1 MNTDRS
7 RLEVGVHPLTDPRR
21 DPELRAE
28 LEQYAQALTPMWR
41 RSKDRDDFGHA
52 LLRIGARLA
61 EQSTVRLDGSAR
73 RDALAFFD
81 FLGLPPGPPR
91 PATGVLA
98 LVLDPKSTA
107 LVHAPARTQV
117 SATTAD
123 GEQVTFE
130 TESRI
135 RLIPGGIAELYSAD
149 PSTDRIDRAP
159 AQITSAQ
166 PPTSWADNYRLVTFS
181 NAGSPTVQLSP
192 LAGLQEQDLLEIG
205 QYVYRVKEEADNG
218 VVTLLDALEEPAAA
232 EESATRV
239 TRFRAFDLRNV
250 QRHEFHVGHAELL
263 NLQQPATITIDFSPE
278 SLAGELGALDV
289 DFALFGTREPE
300 KDPKWHALDLL
311 GVRGSRLRLGKAW
324 SGTVEETEVGGHKNR
339 WLRARLRTPI
349 NGRTSATKPAANL
362 RITVA
367 SAEVNDTESTVSPDA
382 QGSPTGQGSSRT
394 ILHAAHNGTPLATT
408 GRFHPFGPEPVRFD
422 TFALAA
428 PEALSKKGAKV
439 TMTFG
444 LSDSSM
450 ESFGV
455 ATQHSG
461 APTAVSWHGYG
472 VSRNGY
478 LQAIVQNVAG
488 PRWLET
494 VVMDGE
500 GERVVLGTR
509 PPVAVARYN
518 ETDLVVLED
527 REGRWWSGIVQHA
540 ESSPALRVP
549 EAWHRLERRTTPVNE
564 RLGKLLVAA
573 APDTMEASPV
583 VLVDVGD
590 GVLHT
595 CVLNGEG
602 RPPDTDPWVG
612 VKDLDPTGRKPLLSA
627 GSSLHPVQGS
637 DWPRRPKALEVL
649 VRDDKGVLWIGSLAS
664 DPGTQGFTVGW
675 TPAEKPAGDDQAVVP
690 AAHPE
695 VVPAA
700 TRYVAGDGTEHVW
713 VAFATASEDGL
724 QEGLCGLDLAPAVGG
739 GLEVNSI
746 ETARGIGLTPN
757 SALHTHPNIRG
768 VAGFPAV
775 VGVVG
780 SVASSMELVIWQWR
794 DTATTAGLPG
804 PTTSSR
810 PYLVRSADGPEGP
823 RGEVLLPG
831 TGERLFRARLSPP
844 RMIEY
849 SLHDHV
855 EMRSEGIWAPDRLYV
870 AKDFDDPGS
879 SREVNLEDVT
889 ARIYVSEGN
898 NRYLRVY
905 ETDPSVL
912 AAGDSIRF
920 LRLYQ
925 TEVDGKRR
933 AQTFSGAR
941 PVPPEPVDPES
952 PRRDG
957 ANAPDGLQLAKDD
970 EYTRV
975 GSRIVI
981 GQASYAVTGLDPN
994 RVATLNAPVAGDSFQ
1009 YHVADRHTEDQE
1021 VTTGNLGTLARLRA
1035 ESIAGK
1041 LYFPAP
1047 AVPRGQPVLRSVSSR
1062 DRVWAQLAEPWEA
1075 QPPNATLA
1083 VIAEDLSWGDLAR
1096 ARDYRNPE
1104 LSWEYFDGEAWQKLV
1119 AGFVDGTGH
1128 LSATGN
1134 ITFDVPPDLTT
1145 TEIGGKEA
1153 YWIRARLIGG
1163 DYGRPTYRVTSVE
1176 QGSTTTQTVVV
1187 DTSELN
1193 PPEIVSVEASFS
1205 GPKPALPESVLVE
1218 NNGGL
1223 LDQTQAATVP
1233 TATFELFQ
1241 GAAALD
1247 GPDDTGR
1254 ALFAGLTG
1262 PVEAG
1267 PFTLF
1272 VDAEDQP
1279 GRGTVDVDVLTPDG
1293 WHRVAVD
1300 DATASMRRTGL
1311 IRLSLDRTPVP
1322 LRLFGK
1328 DRIWLRFRAGNDP
1341 YAGTEPGRADIGW
1354 APVVRSLL
1362 PNAVRVSHATTM
1374 GNEVLGSSAGEPATT
1389 VYLSAVP
1396 VLPDSVELRVREDL
1410 SEEES
1415 TALED
1420 QHRQQR
1426 GTSADARTKA
1436 FVKDFPGAPGTWVL
1450 WQRVDSLIG
1459 QDRDARVYVLEPT
1472 TGRVTFG
1479 DDRAGRIPPAGRDS
1493 IRCFSYQQGG
1503 GVVGN
1508 VPAWIETKLTSAVAG
1523 VETAVLPLGTA
1534 GGADSPPPDAVFA
1547 TAPHQLRHAGRAV
1560 APADVEDLVAASAGD
1575 ILRARCLRPD
1585 VPGGPLRVSVVVRD
1599 RTTRRPQPTYAQR
1612 NAVVDYLR
1620 EVGWGGLDQDAVT
1633 VDGPGYVPVEVTVQL
1648 IARPESWAEVEQ
1660 AARERLVALFDP
1672 EHGGPAGSGWP
1683 FGRLPTT
1690 TDLLRALH
1698 GVHGIE
1704 RVAEIRITG
1713 PGGAPVGKVPPDGMV
1728 CAEAAAITVTVSG
1741 EGIAS

>member
-7 RLEVGVHPLTDPRR
+7 RLEAGVHPLTDPRR

-73 RDALAFFD
+73 RDALAFFN

-159 AQITSAQ
+159 AQVTSAQ

-181 NAGSPTVQLSP
+181 GSGSPTVQLSP
-192 LAGLQEQDLLEIG
+192 LAGLQEQDLLQIG

-263 NLQQPATITIDFSPE
+263 NLKQPATITIDFSPE

-324 SGTVEETEVGGHKNR
+324 PGTVEETEVGGHKNR

-382 QGSPTGQGSSRT
+382 EGSPTGQGSSRT

-428 PEALSKKGAKV
+428 PEALSKKGATV
-439 TMTFG
+439 TLRFG

-450 ESFGV
+450 KSF
-455 ATQHSG
+455 
-461 APTAVSWHGYG
+461 AVSVQIPQDPPVKRWHGFG
-472 VSRNGY
+472 ASHTGD
-478 LQAIVQNVAG
+478 LQVIFTEDDRLQWFESTIVA
-488 PRWLET
+488 E
-494 VVMDGE
+494 DGH
-500 GERVVLGTR
+500 RILLGDMA
-509 PPVAVARYN
+509 PVAVELSVG
-518 ETDLVVLED
+518 ETDVVVVAD
-527 REGRWWSGIVQHA
+527 RTGSLWSGVVHRGG
-540 ESSPALRVP
+540 SPTTVTIP
-549 EAWHRLERRTTPVNE
+549 ENWHRLDWPDESAKASRMTP
-564 RLGKLLVAA
+564 LVAA
-573 APDTMEASPV
+573 APVHMTTTAAVALDILDGKLYARWLGRDARPVGEWIAIDERAGDVPVLTSPRQ
-583 VLVDVGD
+583 L
-590 GVLHT
+590 T
-595 CVLNGEG
+595 
-602 RPPDTDPWVG
+602 PI
-612 VKDLDPTGRKPLLSA
+612 
-627 GSSLHPVQGS
+627 QGS
-637 DWPRRPKALEVL
+637 AWPQGPDRLDFIARDASGQLWRGALVASGADKLTATWTVL
-649 VRDDKGVLWIGSLAS
+649 GRDVKSSVQPSLRA
-664 DPGTQGFTVGW
+664 Q
-675 TPAEKPAGDDQAVVP
+675 DD
-690 AAHPE
+690 

-700 TRYVAGDGTEHVW
+700 TWYRDENRNERLWVVFAVEEDGSPTIRGIDSVLQADGDVRVVDWVHPAEVSVAPGSVLHANPWIHGIDKHPAVAGVSATEMQVFIW
-713 VAFATASEDGL
+713 QGESEVRTTTVDAKVSSTGPQL
-724 QEGLCGLDLAPAVGG
+724 VL
-739 GLEVNSI
+739 S
-746 ETARGIGLTPN
+746 
-757 SALHTHPNIRG
+757 
-768 VAGFPAV
+768 VAGENGDQA
-775 VGVVG
+775 
-780 SVASSMELVIWQWR
+780 EILV
-794 DTATTAGLPG
+794 PG
-804 PTTSSR
+804 H
-810 PYLVRSADGPEGP
+810 
-823 RGEVLLPG
+823 
-831 TGERLFRARLSPP
+831 GERLFRGKFP
-844 RMIEY
+844 RAEAIPY
-849 SLHDHV
+849 KLHDLV
-855 EMRSEGIWAPDRLYV
+855 ELESERVAHRVEVEPPSPDSGTVSAPTM
-870 AKDFDDPGS
+870 
-879 SREVNLEDVT
+879 VT
-889 ARIYVSEGN
+889 LDHKNRRIVDGN
-898 NRYLRVY
+898 HRVY
-905 ETDPSVL
+905 EVDSPRLSV
-912 AAGDSIRF
+912 GTKIRF
-920 LRLYQ
+920 LRLR
-925 TEVDGKRR
+925 EDSPFIG
-933 AQTFSGAR
+933 TFATPGNH
-941 PVPPEPVDPES
+941 ETFT
-952 PRRDG
+952 
-957 ANAPDGLQLAKDD
+957 LQAEDTVSEK
-970 EYTRV
+970 
-975 GSRIVI
+975 GSRLVI
-981 GQASYAVTGLDPN
+981 GDASYVVEELSAD
-994 RVATLNAPVAGDSFQ
+994 RVATLDHGVASADVVDEQSTYYVVTEESSSEVRRDHLRTLVELHVGETEETPDNLVFGPPAEPGIQRFQ
-1009 YHVADRHTEDQE
+1009 RVGPDKDPLWVQ
-1021 VTTGNLGTLARLRA
+1021 LARGWEVEPTNDSAVGLATKPLWTTKLR
-1035 ESIAGK
+1035 
-1041 LYFPAP
+1041 P
-1047 AVPRGQPVLRSVSSR
+1047 
-1062 DRVWAQLAEPWEA
+1062 
-1075 QPPNATLA
+1075 
-1083 VIAEDLSWGDLAR
+1083 
-1096 ARDYRNPE
+1096 RDYGNPE

-1119 AGFVDGTGH
+1119 TEFADSTGH

-1134 ITFDVPPDLTT
+1134 ITFVVPPDLTT

-1153 YWIRARLIGG
+1153 YWVRARLIGG

-1205 GPKPALPESVLVE
+1205 GPDPALPESVLVE

-1241 GAAALD
+1241 GAAALG

-1293 WHRVAVD
+1293 WRRVAVD

-1341 YAGTEPGRADIGW
+1341 YAGTGRGRTDVEW
-1354 APVVRSLL
+1354 APVVRALL
-1362 PNAVRVSHATTM
+1362 PNAVHVSHATTM

-1389 VYLSAVP
+1389 VFLSAVP

-1426 GTSADARTKA
+1426 ETSADARTKA
-1436 FVKDFPGAPGTWVL
+1436 FVRDFPGAPGTWVL

-1503 GVVGN
+1503 GAVGN

-1585 VPGGPLRVSVVVRD
+1585 VSGGPLRVSVVVRD

-1672 EHGGPAGSGWP
+1672 EHGGPTGSGWP

-1704 RVAEIRITG
+1704 RVAEVRITG